1 MKNLYGWTMIEYLPY
16 EGFKWLKNADKF
28 DVMSIIEKSPIGY
41 FLEVDPEYSDKLH
54 ELHNDYVLALEKPAL
69 SGDMLSKYCKKLAD
83 KSEINIGDLK
93 NLIPNLGNK
102 TNYVAHYRNLQL
114 FLSLGMKLTKIHKVL
129 KF

>member
-28 DVMSIIEKSPIGY
+28 DVMSIIETSPIGY